1 MPFAIS
7 TTATAGPVLLT
18 RPVLKPQTHH
28 TMNLQAKLKDLGLTL
43 PPSPK
48 AVAAYVPAVRTG
60 DLIIVSGQLPIKDGQ
75 LTVTGPVPSSTSL
88 QAAQTATRQCVLNA
102 LAAVDPLIDHD
113 WSRLVRVVRVGV
125 FVASDPTF
133 TEQHLVANGASE
145 LLFEIFGEA
154 GRHARAAVG
163 VPCLPLGA
171 SVEVEFIFEV
181 R

>member
-1 MPFAIS
+1 
-7 TTATAGPVLLT
+7 
-18 RPVLKPQTHH
+18 
-28 TMNLQAKLKDLGLTL
+28 MNLPAKLETLGLSL
-43 PPSPK
+43 PPAPK
-48 AVAAYVPAVRTG
+48 AVAAYLPAIRTG
-60 DLIIVSGQLPIKDGQ
+60 NLIVVSGQLPMEDGK

-88 QAAQTATRQCVLNA
+88 DAAQHAARRCVLNA
-102 LAAVDPLIDHD
+102 LAAVDPLIDGD
-113 WSRLVRVVRVGV
+113 WSRLVRVARVGV

-145 LLFEIFGEA
+145 LLFEVFGEP

-171 SVEVEFIFEV
+171 SVEVEFMFEV